1 MSSDAIAYLRH
12 KIRSRDDLCG
22 VFILTHAA
30 QFTLHVI
37 RLNRGGVASAEA
49 SYQSSEFH
57 QVHNAEQCAPLAHD
71 DLRVRGDEVCPLRC
85 NGANGLIIDPQEE
98 PHAVPVVSLTH
109 AGELLSA
116 EWMERVRYTY

>member
-1 MSSDAIAYLRH
+1 MIYAAYL
-12 KIRSRDDLCG
+12 S
-22 VFILTHAA
+22 
-30 QFTLHVI
+30 LHMRRNSLYTSSV
-37 RLNRGGVASAEA
+37 RNRGGVASAEA

-71 DLRVRGDEVCPLRC
+71 DLRIWRDEVCPLRC